1 MPPRVAQPLRKV
13 TVMSNETLVD
23 MLENNRGIDRSVT
36 YIEGEDVERR
46 LPYGE
51 VFARALGI
59 LHHLQAMGA
68 RRGDKLII
76 LLNSNEQFLDA
87 FWAAVCGGIV
97 PVPLS
102 VGLNDEHRHKVLRVA
117 RTLGAPLLYTDA
129 KTLQR
134 LEALAAQVGESA
146 LFTSLKA
153 RTFLVESV
161 TNVSRAGKLHR
172 PTANDLAMIQFS
184 SGSTSEPKGVMLTHG
199 NLMANCA
206 AVTAVSKLC
215 ETDVSLSWMPLTH
228 DMGLIGFYLMQFAN
242 RVQVNLMPTDLF
254 VRRPLLW
261 LQIAS
266 RKRVTITCSPNFGY
280 RHFLKV
286 LGGRRLEGAD
296 LSSIRLIFNGA
307 EPISVQLCNEFINA
321 LDHTG
326 LNRRAMYPV
335 YGLAEASLAVTL
347 PAINSGYRWIRA
359 NRHQLNV
366 GRSIELNPANS
377 RDSLELVCVG
387 SAVPTTEVRVA
398 DDMRTAL
405 PDGCV
410 GHILMRGKSVT
421 RGYVGDPT
429 ATADAID
436 GEGWLDTGDLGVI
449 HEGEFYI
456 TGRAKEIIVING
468 QNYYPYDLE
477 NIARRAPGLDLN
489 KVVVAGVRPPGA
501 QSEELVVFV
510 LHRGAMPEFV
520 STAQAVGRLVNEHTG
535 LEVARVIPV
544 KKIPKTTSGKV
555 QRHVL
560 ELAYSNGDFDAALKE
575 LEFLMA
581 TSHRGPVLGGSELES
596 RLQVLCETVL
606 PGRRIDIDDNLFEI
620 GASSLKLIEIHE
632 NIGRDF
638 PGLIDLVE
646 MFDHPTIAKLA
657 KHLEL
662 KLLGEVQGLVMQVDA
677 AIQDAFPPQF
687 TANRQSGQVPGSAD

>member
-1 MPPRVAQPLRKV
+1 
-13 TVMSNETLVD
+13 MSNETLVD
-23 MLENNRGIDRSVT
+23 MLENNRGVDRAVC
-36 YIEGEDVERR
+36 YVEGENIERR

-76 LLNSNEQFLDA
+76 VLNNNEQFLDA
-87 FWAAVCGGIV
+87 FWAAVCGGII

-134 LEALAAQVGESA
+134 LEALSAQVGESA

-153 RTFLVESV
+153 RSFLVESV
-161 TNVSRAGKLHR
+161 TDISRAGKLHR
-172 PTANDLAMIQFS
+172 PAAHDLAMIQFS

-199 NLMANCA
+199 NLLANCA

-242 RVQVNLMPTDLF
+242 RVQINLMPTDLF

-266 RKRVTITCSPNFGY
+266 RKRVTLTCSPNFGY

-286 LGGRRLEGAD
+286 LGGRRLEGVD

-307 EPISVQLCNEFINA
+307 EPISVPLCNEFINA

-347 PAINSGYRWIRA
+347 PEIDSGCRWIRA
-359 NRHQLNV
+359 NRHRLNV
-366 GRSIELNPANS
+366 GGTIELNPANT

-387 SAVPTTEVRVA
+387 SPVPTTEMRVVDDTRVA
-398 DDMRTAL
+398 L
-405 PDGCV
+405 PEGCV
-410 GHILMRGKSVT
+410 GHIVMRGASVT
-421 RGYVGDPT
+421 RGYVGDPA
-429 ATADAID
+429 ATTDALD
-436 GEGWLDTGDLGVI
+436 TEGWLDTGDLGVL
-449 HEGEFYI
+449 HEGELYI

-477 NIARRAPGLDLN
+477 NIARRAPGLDLG

-501 QSEELVVFV
+501 PSEELVVFV
-510 LHRGAMPEFV
+510 LHRGAMAEFV
-520 STAQAVGRLVNEHTG
+520 STALAVGRLVNEHTG
-535 LEVARVIPV
+535 LEVAQVIPV
-544 KKIPKTTSGKV
+544 KRIPKTTSGKV

-560 ELAYSNGDFDAALKE
+560 EQAHINGDFDSELAE
-575 LEFLMA
+575 LEVLIA
-581 TSHRGPVLGGSELES
+581 ASHRGPNLGGFELES
-596 RLQVLCETVL
+596 RLQLLCETAL

-620 GASSLKLIEIHE
+620 GASSLKLIEMHE
-632 NIGRDF
+632 HIDRNF
-638 PGLIDLVE
+638 PGLIDLTE

-657 KHLEL
+657 KHLEH
-662 KLLGEVQGLVMQVDA
+662 KLLTQIRGPEAQV
-677 AIQDAFPPQF
+677 AIP
-687 TANRQSGQVPGSAD
+687 V